1 MQPHVEFIK
10 TPRGSL
16 SRAAAAAAAV
26 KKTDGGMF
34 WWTIAIIVLMALA
47 AFSWVSCIYIFTHP
61 EKPFNYKL
69 LSRIHRLPEI
79 KAFAEENVP
88 SGKSLSPPELY
99 QKFYPFSEDNLA
111 NHNDLLRR
119 NYITNFKNRDEK
131 PTYVRGRF
139 RVVMAR
145 PLAAGDVFPSGVVAR
160 AVAIND
166 DGKEFRNVVVEYVLP
181 TVQARTGVDFAPGD
195 VLDIDSR
202 RSKKRLYGSVV
213 NIHRVNEDV
222 LVFTV
227 VPLLYGEHQIDAAKN
242 RVLRASPPEFL
253 DFAARFPLTD
263 AGAGSSEIDAR
274 LPGVAAAGR

>member
-10 TPRGSL
+10 HPRGSL
-16 SRAAAAAAAV
+16 SRAAAAER
-26 KKTDGGMF
+26 KTDGGIF
-34 WWTIAIIVLMALA
+34 WWTIAIIVLIALA

-79 KAFAEENVP
+79 KAFTEENVP

-99 QKFYPFSEDNLA
+99 QKFYPFSDENLD

-119 NYITNFKNRDEK
+119 NYITNFKSRDEK
-131 PTYVRGRF
+131 PCYVRGRF

-145 PLAAGDVFPSGVVAR
+145 PLAAGDVFPCGVVAR

-181 TVQARTGVDFAPGD
+181 TAQARSGVDFAPGD
-195 VLDIDSR
+195 LLDIDSR
-202 RSKKRLYGSVV
+202 RSKKRLYGSVL
-213 NIHRVNEDV
+213 NIQRFNEDV

-242 RVLRASPPEFL
+242 RVLSACPPQVLNFG
-253 DFAARFPLTD
+253 ARFPLTEM
-263 AGAGSSEIDAR
+263 GSSSADGKAR
-274 LPGVAAAGR
+274 LPDVAAAAGKR